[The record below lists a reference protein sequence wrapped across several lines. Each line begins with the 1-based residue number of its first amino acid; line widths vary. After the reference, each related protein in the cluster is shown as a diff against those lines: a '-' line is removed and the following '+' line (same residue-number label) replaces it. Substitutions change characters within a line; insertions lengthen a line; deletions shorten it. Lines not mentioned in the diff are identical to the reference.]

1 LSSRKSTIKK
11 SVHCINIPDDI
22 LSEKEVSY
30 SHSSNVSS
38 VACSESS
45 LGKRNYNVLKVELK
59 GFDDFMESYY
69 GDQSD
74 EQNEKDESSVEDEAN
89 RDANHNS
96 AKSDNK

>member
-1 LSSRKSTIKK
+1 
-11 SVHCINIPDDI
+11 
-22 LSEKEVSY
+22 
-30 SHSSNVSS
+30 VSS

-45 LGKRNYNVLKVELK
+45 LPTEIIQDFKSSGTRKVLT
-59 GFDDFMESYY
+59 DDFMESYY

-74 EQNEKDESSVEDEAN
+74 EQNEKDERSVEDEAN